1 MRIPIRRSIVVVVLL
16 LLLTPV
22 ALFAQSET
30 ARQVVELI
38 FSDNESSI
46 TLEDSVTSTALVTFT
61 HDGKDYQMKVP
72 VTIDISE
79 TIPLADSMT
88 VTESTARVGVYGI
101 EVVRVLETTDELKFG
116 YFDTYKP
123 SSDEHKLLLVIF
135 ALTNLSDTAKDFDSW
150 FSDDTLLG
158 IDDLGRQFENEK
170 IVGCDEAHPG
180 ERIQCIAIFDV
191 MKDITLA
198 KIEVHALAERTVDVP
213 EAQEYTVPK
222 ED

>member
-1 MRIPIRRSIVVVVLL
+1 MRTPVRRSIVVGTLL

-61 HDGKDYQMKVP
+61 HDGKDYRMKVP

-79 TIPLADSMT
+79 TIPLADSLT

-116 YFDTYKP
+116 YWDTFNP
-123 SSDEHKLLLVIF
+123 SSEQHKLILVVF
-135 ALTNLSDTAKDFDSW
+135 TLTNLSNTAKDFDSW
-150 FSDDTLLG
+150 FSDDTLYG
-158 IDDLGRQFENEK
+158 IDDLGRRFDNEK

-180 ERIQCIAIFDV
+180 EKTQCIAIFDV

-198 KIEVHALAERTVDVP
+198 EIEVHALAERTLEIP
-213 EAQEYTVPK
+213 EAQEYTAPK